1 MRGAGVLPLNE
12 IGVLLSEAREASGMS
27 LEEVSEATKIRSKY
41 LEAIEQGDF
50 AVIPGE
56 VYLKGFM
63 RNYADCVGL
72 DGGQVVARYNELCL
86 LKETAAL
93 KQLEEER
100 LDRLQKSKEEARSRR
115 AKTILRGLVTAAIGV
130 AAVAGIYYAARA
142 FGFVTWKPTWL
153 P

>member
-1 MRGAGVLPLNE
+1 MNE
-12 IGVLLSEAREASGMS
+12 IGVLLREAREASGMS

-72 DGGQVVARYNELCL
+72 DGGQ
-86 LKETAAL
+86 
-93 KQLEEER
+93 
-100 LDRLQKSKEEARSRR
+100 
-115 AKTILRGLVTAAIGV
+115 
-130 AAVAGIYYAARA
+130 
-142 FGFVTWKPTWL
+142 
-153 P
+153 

>member
-12 IGVLLSEAREASGMS
+12 IGVLLREAREASGMS

-72 DGGQVVARYNELCL
+72 DPIFGTLGHQ
-86 LKETAAL
+86 
-93 KQLEEER
+93 
-100 LDRLQKSKEEARSRR
+100 
-115 AKTILRGLVTAAIGV
+115 G
-130 AAVAGIYYAARA
+130 
-142 FGFVTWKPTWL
+142 FGFMDHSFCLNSGRKPMEIC
-153 P
+153 PGR